1 MLRLKYATYLSHSRL
16 NEKIWTNKVN
26 DDVLNHLILEWFF
39 IWQSYLKHCSNL
51 NTIVLTHGYIRWT
64 EWKAKIWNYTHTHT
78 HTHIY
83 IYTVLSLQSYLTLWY
98 PMNCTSPGSSVYGIL
113 QLRILEWVVLLSS
126 RWSSQP
132 RDRTYISCL
141 LYWQASSLPLVPPE
155 SESEVAQLCPTPCD
169 PMDCSLPSSSVHG
182 IFQTRVQGNLPDLGI
197 EPGSPMMQ
205 ANALPSEPPWKL

>member
-1 MLRLKYATYLSHSRL
+1 MEL
-16 NEKIWTNKVN
+16 
-26 DDVLNHLILEWFF
+26 
-39 IWQSYLKHCSNL
+39 
-51 NTIVLTHGYIRWT
+51 
-64 EWKAKIWNYTHTHT
+64 YTHTHT
-78 HTHIY
+78 HTHTHTY

-98 PMNCTSPGSSVYGIL
+98 PMNWTSPGSSVYGIL